1 MDLAVPERCRRLIG
15 QDQVMRLWRQLEIAR
30 RDNVA
35 GSLITAGTAK
45 ARFRFAPAS
54 KTEMATHG
62 GAPGYL
68 FRYGAGEEA
77 EVVSD

>member
-1 MDLAVPERCRRLIG
+1 
-15 QDQVMRLWRQLEIAR
+15 
-30 RDNVA
+30 
-35 GSLITAGTAK
+35 LITAGTAK